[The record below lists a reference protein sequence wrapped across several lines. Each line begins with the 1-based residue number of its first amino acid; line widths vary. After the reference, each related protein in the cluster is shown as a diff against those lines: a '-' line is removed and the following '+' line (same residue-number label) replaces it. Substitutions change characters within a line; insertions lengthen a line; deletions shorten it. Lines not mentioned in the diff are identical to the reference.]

1 MSTQS
6 VESIIEEYSVVGSF
20 LFSGGKTMLKQ
31 IFLLLCLIHQEN
43 RRIIHTTDY
52 LSGVKVHDTKECLK
66 FLDDE
71 YSKIIKMEE

>member
-1 MSTQS
+1 
-6 VESIIEEYSVVGSF
+6 
-20 LFSGGKTMLKQ
+20 MLKQ